1 MGVARLRKLTMK
13 NKVKYVNVYDSKFVG
28 FTWGNREVAKAAR
41 ESCGDKATVLLVVKL
56 KSGEKNDNQG

>member
-1 MGVARLRKLTMK
+1 MK